1 MVNMY
6 RNNYTS
12 SSSGGG
18 GGAPPPPPQYGYD
31 RYEASSYPS
40 YPPPPGLPT
49 APPPPPPSARWN
61 DPPPPPPPPPSS
73 RDNYFP
79 QERRSGR
86 GPYSDL
92 RRSGS
97 NDNYR
102 DYRDNTHPP
111 QGDFTFR
118 VERPAGI
125 DSYRPS
131 SQDERSKA
139 SHGRRDDS
147 RRSNR
152 REDTRYGGRDQNNQ
166 RKNGRGRQSH
176 RNGNSRPYGRLKPH
190 ERELLVQ
197 HHDDQAQLML
207 GDTTGRASYR
217 DVDDMSDSDE
227 TAMDISDNSDSGA
240 AEPASKR
247 ARTSAPATTEQD
259 VPKWSNPDPYTALP
273 PPDEGTRK
281 KKDMVQLIR
290 KARVEAEGQK
300 PSVSTEAADFIS
312 LDFSDDEADSKD
324 DKAIN
329 GRSLNSL
336 SATVE
341 GVPDAPKGPRAT
353 TSSLPSKPPAPAFEA
368 APRGP
373 RGDQTTSQPSKPSKK
388 GYKDEPVDLTPS
400 TSLGNRK
407 RTFDDQIKLPH
418 APLKKVTK
426 MAVGGDIVPVWRP
439 EKGEDPCPWATTD
452 HSATACMGTRLHKE
466 IMDFYEYVRPR
477 DYEERIRREM
487 LSRLSSLL
495 KRKWP
500 DADVYA
506 FGSFMSGLY
515 LPTADMDVAICS
527 DSFVKRGIPK
537 YHTKNCLFT
546 LRSFFH
552 YHKIA
557 FQDDIEVISKAK
569 VPLVKYTDSV
579 TALKV
584 DISFEK
590 MDGHRA
596 IKTFLDWKERY
607 PAMPILVAIIKHFL
621 LMRGLNEPVNGGI
634 GGFTVIC
641 MVVNLLNQMPQ
652 VQSGS
657 MKPEHHLNEMLMEF
671 FDYYG
676 NRFQYKTVAIRMNPP
691 GLVNKSEVSGI
702 VYRNMDRLSIIDPNN
717 PENDISGG
725 SSNTETIF
733 GHFSRAYSTLRERM
747 AKLAK
752 QGTSTKSSDD
762 DGTILGPVFAG
773 KYSNFQ
779 IQRDYLKRL
788 SASEL
793 PEYGFRG
800 STFRRNYH

>member
-1 MVNMY
+1 MY

-18 GGAPPPPPQYGYD
+18 GGGGSGGNGAPSQYGYD
-31 RYEASSYPS
+31 RYEASSYSS
-40 YPPPPGLPT
+40 YPPPPGLTT
-49 APPPPPPSARWN
+49 APPPPPPSTRWN
-61 DPPPPPPPPPSS
+61 DPPPPPPSG
-73 RDNYFP
+73 RDNYLP

-92 RRSGS
+92 RRSS
-97 NDNYR
+97 SNNDNYR

-125 DSYRPS
+125 DSYRPP
-131 SQDERSKA
+131 SQEERGRA
-139 SHGRRDDS
+139 PHGRRDDS

-152 REDTRYGGRDQNNQ
+152 REDTRHGGRDQNYQ
-166 RKNGRGRQSH
+166 RRNGRGRQPH
-176 RNGNSRPYGRLKPH
+176 RNGNPRPFVREKPH
-190 ERELLVQ
+190 ERLLLVQ
-197 HHDDQAQLML
+197 QHDDQAQLML

-217 DVDDMSDSDE
+217 DVDAMSDSDE

-247 ARTSAPATTEQD
+247 ARTSAPATTGQD

-281 KKDMVQLIR
+281 KRDMVQLIR
-290 KARVEAEGQK
+290 KARVEAEEKK
-300 PSVSTEAADFIS
+300 PSVSAEAADFIS
-312 LDFSDDEADSKD
+312 LDFSDDEADKD
-324 DKAIN
+324 EKETN
-329 GRSLNSL
+329 GRL
-336 SATVE
+336 SNLSVSVGE
-341 GVPDAPKGPRAT
+341 GMPDAPKGPRAAIP
-353 TSSLPSKPPAPAFEA
+353 LPSKPPPPASEA
-368 APRGP
+368 ARAPRTDQASSQTSKYSR
-373 RGDQTTSQPSKPSKK
+373 RGN
-388 GYKDEPVDLTPS
+388 KDEPVDLTPS
-400 TSLGNRK
+400 TTLGNRK

-418 APLKKVTK
+418 APLKRVTK
-426 MAVGGDIVPVWRP
+426 MAAGGDVVPVWRP

-477 DYEERIRREM
+477 DYEERIRQEM

-500 DADVYA
+500 DADIYA

-515 LPTADMDVAICS
+515 LPTADMDIAICS

-537 YHTKNCLFT
+537 YHTKSCLFT

-557 FQDDIEVISKAK
+557 FQDDIEVIHKAK

-596 IKTFLDWKERY
+596 VQTFLDWKERY

-657 MKPEHHLNEMLMEF
+657 MIPEHHLNEVLMEF

-691 GLVNKSEVSGI
+691 GLVNKSEVNNI
-702 VYRNMDRLSIIDPNN
+702 VYRNPDRLSIIDPNN
-717 PENDISGG
+717 PDNDISGG
-725 SSNTETIF
+725 SSNTETIL
-733 GHFSRAYSTLRERM
+733 GHFSKAYSTLRERM
-747 AKLAK
+747 AKLAN
-752 QGTSTKSSDD
+752 QGTSAGSSNNNE
-762 DGTILGPVFAG
+762 TILGPLFAG

-793 PEYGFRG
+793 PEYGFKT
-800 STFRRNYH
+800 SSFRRNYH